1 MRGGFFSPCRDGK
14 CVCEEP
20 YPLQLETGDYLH
32 ILRDPTYGVAIDY
45 TSAGLTFSE
54 AAGMLEGFLE
64 KHPRWARRG

>member
-1 MRGGFFSPCRDGK
+1 M
-14 CVCEEP
+14 
-20 YPLQLETGDYLH
+20 QLETGDYLH

-64 KHPRWARRG
+64 KYPRWARRG